1 MEMWKAPVLFTLSLP
16 PRVTLTLSLYHSMV
30 GWGVPLALQLIAV
43 ELDDAIMMSE
53 GWAVNCGEVPDKD
66 VVYTRSKH

>member
-1 MEMWKAPVLFTLSLP
+1 
-16 PRVTLTLSLYHSMV
+16 MV

-53 GWAVNCGEVPDKD
+53 GWAVNCGEVPDKG